1 MVSGRMCAPPNK
13 HGIGKRA
20 CADAQR
26 EEKERRTGKKEGK
39 KRNGRKERKVKRERE
54 IESMVA
60 VYRMRP
66 VYVRSFAL
74 QP

>member
-1 MVSGRMCAPPNK
+1 M
-13 HGIGKRA
+13 
-20 CADAQR
+20 
-26 EEKERRTGKKEGK
+26 GKKEGGG
-39 KRNGRKERKVKRERE
+39 KREMGKKRERLCVCVCE
-54 IESMVA
+54 RERERERERDIESMVA